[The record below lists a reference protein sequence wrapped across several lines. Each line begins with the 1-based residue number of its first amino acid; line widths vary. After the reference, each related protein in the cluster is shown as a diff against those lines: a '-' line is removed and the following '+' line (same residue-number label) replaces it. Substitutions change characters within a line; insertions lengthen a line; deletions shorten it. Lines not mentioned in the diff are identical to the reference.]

1 MSLNLLNFA
10 ELCIQLLYIA
20 SHRDQICLS
29 EHPRWDFNSQIS
41 NKPIRNLPAVEQRA
55 SISSTLKLQF
65 AAYCIALR
73 NDLLNKSERDNR
85 NSSRVCDIT
94 IFSSLNGTYHRNIKW
109 QNSISLRD
117 EIPYGFYARSEKVQ

>member
-1 MSLNLLNFA
+1 MEGYQFPFVGGRNFFLIVQLN
-10 ELCIQLLYIA
+10 
-20 SHRDQICLS
+20 
-29 EHPRWDFNSQIS
+29 
-41 NKPIRNLPAVEQRA
+41 KK
-55 SISSTLKLQF
+55 STKLKFEF